1 MISHGSTVSLR
12 DPHLEPQTIGRKLN
26 ARYLVLGRVR
36 RGGDRLRLTTE
47 LTEAESGQIIY
58 SHTDDVDVTLSFDD
72 QDRIVAR
79 LVNALVP
86 QVRETELRR
95 IRGQRPAV
103 LSVYEKILIE
113 FASRSFCW
121 TARISQKSENGSMR
135 LSRKIPATAKLM
147 RCRRSGTGTMAGEG
161 WSPDRAGEIAA
172 VERLNRTALELDNCN
187 LRALVSYG
195 YRKSIYNRDHG
206 SAVKAFHQAL
216 DVAPCSAPAWALSGL
231 CYAFAG
237 DAAEAV
243 RRATRAF
250 ELSPFDR
257 EAYKF
262 YHALCVAHYTDGNY
276 AAAAD
281 WGYRAL
287 SERSV
292 WRATMSFTAASLAAL
307 GRTSDARD
315 IVEQLRT
322 KWKPRR
328 VCEVMAS
335 VAYRDPERVRLYGEH
350 MRAAGTP
357 D

>member
-1 MISHGSTVSLR
+1 
-12 DPHLEPQTIGRKLN
+12 
-26 ARYLVLGRVR
+26 
-36 RGGDRLRLTTE
+36 
-47 LTEAESGQIIY
+47 
-58 SHTDDVDVTLSFDD
+58 
-72 QDRIVAR
+72 
-79 LVNALVP
+79 
-86 QVRETELRR
+86 
-95 IRGQRPAV
+95 
-103 LSVYEKILIE
+103 
-113 FASRSFCW
+113 
-121 TARISQKSENGSMR
+121 
-135 LSRKIPATAKLM
+135 
-147 RCRRSGTGTMAGEG
+147 MAGEG

-187 LRALVSYG
+187 LPTRWFRIG
-195 YRKSIYNRDHG
+195 YRKSIHSRDHG

-287 SERSV
+287 GERSV

-307 GRTSDARD
+307 GRASDARD

-328 VCEVMAS
+328 VSEVMAS
-335 VAYRDPERVRLYGEH
+335 VAYRDPERVRLFGEH